1 MGSFDLGR
9 TATLLGAVGAIGLLI
24 GACSGSGVTEDDGGT
39 GGSTSSTPNGS
50 GGGDAGSGGGLSV
63 SVGVGG
69 GTGSTRG
76 CSADLQSVTDE
87 NGVVVQACPP
97 DQGCFEGMCVP
108 ACDAAAQ
115 AKGSIGCE
123 YWTPTP
129 PFVQNESASS
139 TLHGT
144 CYAVFVANTWGRPA
158 QLSVRYNGQT
168 HDVTSFARIPS
179 GVGPS
184 AQYAPLPATGL
195 PPNEVAVL
203 FMSHDPAANHP
214 LGGPMTCPVTPAIT
228 LDTAIHNSGRG
239 SAFEII
245 SDTPVTAYDILPYG
259 GAPSF
264 LPSASLL
271 FPRTAWG
278 DNYVGYS
285 PHDSGNGIGRLWLT
299 IVGSVD
305 NTSVTILPAQALPG
319 GGTVPQAP
327 ANTATQLTVNAGE
340 VVQWLDGDPT
350 GAILQSD
357 QPIGVFT
364 GSTYLRVATQDSS
377 GGGQDSAHQ
386 QLPPINALGSTYV
399 GGGVVTRKANMQP
412 ESVLYRIVGAV
423 DGTQLTW
430 SPMPA
435 GAPTT
440 LAAGEAVEF
449 ETTELFEVSSQD
461 ADHPFALSQYLAGT
475 SGSLDRDGCSP
486 NPPFAGLGCG
496 LGDEEWVVQLPPE
509 QFLQRYVFFTDPTY
523 GSTNL
528 VVTRVR
534 GDDGFKDVTIDCLGV
549 VSGWQPVG
557 TNGEYE
563 VAHVDLIRGTNAVT
577 QACATSR
584 HEATSEGR
592 FGVTVWGTDYYASYG
607 YPAGGNVGSINT
619 VVVPPT
625 PK

>member
-1 MGSFDLGR
+1 MTSLKESR
-9 TATLLGAVGAIGLLI
+9 LAIVIAALSASGLLI
-24 GACSGSGVTEDDGGT
+24 GACSANTDVEDDGET
-39 GGSTSSTPNGS
+39 GAAT
-50 GGGDAGSGGGLSV
+50 AGSGGNAAGVGGGISV

-69 GTGSTRG
+69 GTTGTRG
-76 CSADLQSVTDE
+76 CSADLQTVTDE
-87 NGVVVQACPP
+87 DGNVVEDCSP
-97 DQGCFEGMCVP
+97 DQGCFEGQCIP

-115 AKGSIGCE
+115 SKGSIGCE

-129 PFVQNESASS
+129 PFLQNESASS
-139 TLHGT
+139 SYHGT

-158 QLSVRYNGQT
+158 QLSVRYGGQT
-168 HDVTSFARIPS
+168 YDVTSFARIPS
-179 GVGPS
+179 GVGPG

-203 FMSHDPAANHP
+203 FMSHDPGANHP
-214 LGGPMTCPVTPAIT
+214 LGGPMTCPAPPAIT
-228 LDTAIHNSGRG
+228 MDTAVHNSGRG
-239 SAFEII
+239 QAFEIV

-278 DNYVGYS
+278 DNYVAYS
-285 PHDSGNGIGRLWLT
+285 PHDSGNSGRLWLT
-299 IVGSVD
+299 IVGSAD
-305 NTSVTILPAQALPG
+305 NTTVTILPSQSLPAG
-319 GGTVPQAP
+319 GGVPQAP
-327 ANTATQLTVNAGE
+327 ANQATQVTVDAGE

-350 GAILQSD
+350 GAVLQSD
-357 QPIGVFT
+357 RPIGVYT
-364 GSTYLRVATQDSS
+364 GSTYLRVATNDSS

-386 QLPPINALGSTYV
+386 QLPPINALGSRYV
-399 GGGVVTRKANMQP
+399 GGGVVTRKSNMQP
-412 ESVLYRIVGAV
+412 ESVLYRVVGVV
-423 DGTQLTW
+423 DGTQLAW

-435 GAPTT
+435 GAPAT
-440 LAAGEAVEF
+440 LEAGEVVEF
-449 ETTELFEVSSQD
+449 ESTDLFEVSTQD
-461 ADHPFALSQYLAGT
+461 DDHPLALSQYLAGT
-475 SGSLDRDGCSP
+475 SGGLDRAGCSP
-486 NPPFAGLGCG
+486 NPPFAGLSCG

-523 GSTNL
+523 GTTNL

-534 GDDGFKDVTIDCLGV
+534 GDDGFADVTIDCMGV
-549 VSGWQPVG
+549 VGGWQPAG
-557 TNGEYE
+557 TSGDYE
-563 VAHVDLIRGTNAVT
+563 VAHVDLIRGATGVT

-592 FGVTVWGTDYYASYG
+592 FGITVWGTDYYASYG